1 MAHYQIAVIV
11 PQVLPQAE
19 IEPSIRTDATE
30 SPACARKATRRND
43 EILGRPE
50 REDLDDGSSAGGVE
64 AAFLKVNLFQIPG
77 QEDIVNGI

>member
-30 SPACARKATRRND
+30 SPACAR
-43 EILGRPE
+43 
-50 REDLDDGSSAGGVE
+50 
-64 AAFLKVNLFQIPG
+64 
-77 QEDIVNGI
+77 